1 LRARVAAIVVG
12 MLVLISVSLFLDA
25 TSIREAL
32 RYAAEH
38 PLGLLATFGAYT
50 GAFVLRA
57 FAWQPFVPQSIPA
70 SRLFSLILAALFLNH
85 VAPAKA
91 GDLTRM
97 YGIAKQGVEGG
108 RAVAGV
114 ILARLADLVGLIVV
128 LIGAWALAG
137 GAEWG
142 ALIAPAGAVAA
153 ATLALWVLARAR
165 TLPPL
170 GRLAN
175 PVAKLRSALRETSP
189 GALGAAFLWAAPAW
203 VLEAGILLYLARGLG
218 LDLGLAGAVA
228 ATCFAV
234 LITAVPL
241 VPGGLGTYEAGMVFV
256 LVSLGVPAE
265 LAFAAA
271 VISHATKFL
280 YAFAAAPFV
289 VREGVSVAITRS
301 NSGKVETNEARLE
314 V

>member
-1 LRARVAAIVVG
+1 LRTRVAAILAG
-12 MLVLISVSLFLDA
+12 MLVLISASLFLDA
-25 TSIREAL
+25 ASIRAAL
-32 RYAAEH
+32 RFAADH
-38 PLGLLATFGAYT
+38 PLGLLVAFGAYT

-57 FAWQPFVPQSIPA
+57 FAWRPFVPRFIPA
-70 SRLFSLILAALFLNH
+70 ARLFSLILAALFLNH

-91 GDLTRM
+91 GDLARM
-97 YGIAKQGVEGG
+97 YGIAKQGVEGE

-114 ILARLADLVGLIVV
+114 VLARLADLVGLLVV
-128 LIGAWALAG
+128 LTGAWMLAG

-142 ALIAPAGAVAA
+142 ALIAPAGAVVV
-153 ATLALWVLARAR
+153 ATLALWALARAK

-170 GRLAN
+170 GRLAK
-175 PVAKLRSALRETSP
+175 PVEKLRSVLRETSP

-203 VLEAGILLYLARGLG
+203 VLEAGILFFLARGLG

-228 ATCFAV
+228 VTCFAV
-234 LITAVPL
+234 LVTAVPL

-256 LVSLGVPAE
+256 LVNLGIPPE
-265 LAFAAA
+265 PAFAAA
-271 VISHATKFL
+271 VINHATKFL

-289 VREGVSVAITRS
+289 VREGVSVANTRS

>member
-1 LRARVAAIVVG
+1 MARVAAILVG
-12 MLVLISVSLFLDA
+12 MLVLISASLFLDA
-25 TSIREAL
+25 APIREAL

-38 PLGLLATFGAYT
+38 PLGLLAAFGAYT

-57 FAWQPFVPQSIPA
+57 LAWRTFVPQSISA
-70 SRLFSLILAALFLNH
+70 LRLFSLILAALFLNH

-91 GDLTRM
+91 GDLARM
-97 YGIAKQGVEGG
+97 YGVAKQGVEGG
-108 RAVAGV
+108 SAVAGV
-114 ILARLADLVGLIVV
+114 ILARLADLVGLLVV
-128 LIGAWALAG
+128 LIGAWTLAG

-142 ALIAPAGAVAA
+142 ALITPAGAVVV
-153 ATLALWVLARAR
+153 ATLALWALARAR

-170 GRLAN
+170 GRLAK
-175 PVAKLRSALRETSP
+175 PVAKLRSVLREASP

-203 VLEAGILLYLARGLG
+203 VLEAGILLFLARGQG

-234 LITAVPL
+234 LVTAVPL

-265 LAFAAA
+265 VAFAAA

-301 NSGKVETNEARLE
+301 NSGKVETNAARLE